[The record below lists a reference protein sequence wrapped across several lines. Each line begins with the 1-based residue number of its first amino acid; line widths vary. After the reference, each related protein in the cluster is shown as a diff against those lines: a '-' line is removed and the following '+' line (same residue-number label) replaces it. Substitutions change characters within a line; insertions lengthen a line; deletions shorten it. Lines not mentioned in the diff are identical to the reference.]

1 MLGCM
6 PSHGSSNIS
15 SRGLIINARAIASCC
30 CCQPDKSPPRR
41 WRICASTGNISL
53 TSRGM
58 CFFSVRPAAKAVLR
72 FSSTV
77 SRGKISR
84 PCGTYPIPKRARAS
98 ARLPSK
104 VSPSNSTAPER
115 NGSKPITA
123 LSKDVFPTPI
133 RPISTVQPPAGTVRS
148 RSHRVW
154 LSPGNWLRPLISSI
168 SRAQIDFD
176 DPRIS
181 LHLVHAA
188 LHEHATLVQDR
199 HFACDGTHEAH
210 VVLHHYHRMSPGE
223 PDQQL
228 RRALGLLMRH
238 AGDGFVH
245 QQRLGLLH
253 EQHADLQPLL
263 LAVRQFGGARMT
275 LRSEHDRVQYRIDT
289 VALLARHAREQR
301 GPHAL
306 VGAHRELEVFR
317 HAVFGKYRGFL
328 KFTADARA
336 RDLVL
341 AHACQIHLGAEK
353 GRALIGT
360 RLSGNHVHHRGL
372 ARTVGADDAAQF
384 AVVDI
389 KRELIK
395 RLEAVKAH
403 RDVLKIQYGC
413 AARVHRAR
421 STAGSYVG
429 YFVKSFFTPFEQRP
443 HLATSLSAGR
453 RRRRH
458 RPTKPRGRNN
468 VATMNRAPSANNH
481 TSGNAPVK

>member
-1 MLGCM
+1 M
-6 PSHGSSNIS
+6 PAMGSSTSNALGSCMSNMPIS
-15 SRGLIINARAIASCC
+15 SHCFWPCDNSAAGGGGGGGGGE
-30 CCQPDKSPPRR
+30 QEDKRKEPR
-41 WRICASTGNISL
+41 
-53 TSRGM
+53 
-58 CFFSVRPAAKAVLR
+58 
-72 FSSTV
+72 
-77 SRGKISR
+77 
-84 PCGTYPIPKRARAS
+84 
-98 ARLPSK
+98 
-104 VSPSNSTAPER
+104 
-115 NGSKPITA
+115 
-123 LSKDVFPTPI
+123 
-133 RPISTVQPPAGTVRS
+133 
-148 RSHRVW
+148 
-154 LSPGNWLRPLISSI
+154 
-168 SRAQIDFD
+168 
-176 DPRIS
+176 
-181 LHLVHAA
+181 
-188 LHEHATLVQDR
+188 
-199 HFACDGTHEAH
+199 
-210 VVLHHYHRMSPGE
+210 
-223 PDQQL
+223 
-228 RRALGLLMRH
+228 
-238 AGDGFVH
+238 
-245 QQRLGLLH
+245 
-253 EQHADLQPLL
+253 
-263 LAVRQFGGARMT
+263 GGARGKSDGEQ
-275 LRSEHDRVQYRIDT
+275 RRN
-289 VALLARHAREQR
+289 REQR

-306 VGAHRELEVFR
+306 VGAHRELEVFI

-328 KFTADARA
+328 KFAADARA

-341 AHACQIHLGAEK
+341 AHARQIHLRAEK